1 MEYRPP
7 VEDGWVRS
15 LSFRACFEGQHFL
28 TENDSVRF
36 VPQLNDKMKL
46 NTRYKLSDMLYEGK
60 LEY

>member
-1 MEYRPP
+1 M
-7 VEDGWVRS
+7 
-15 LSFRACFEGQHFL
+15 FEGQPFL
-28 TENDSVRF
+28 TENDSMRF